1 MARLVSAIET
11 RETHLSWLVLLEDRV
26 FKVKKPVRT
35 EFVDLSTREAR
46 QRNADDEVRLN
57 RRLAPDV
64 YLGVATLAGVPGLDE
79 PVVVMRRMPE
89 DRRLALL
96 AARGDDLAEAVRDL
110 ARRLAAFHAQVPVVP
125 RAGSSQAVLALWEAG
140 RSQLGVHG
148 RGVLDPDVV
157 EQVAA
162 LGARYVRGRPALFDG
177 RADRVREGH
186 GDLLADDVFLLDD
199 GPRVL
204 DCLEFDLA
212 LRAGDVLSDVAF
224 LAMDLEHLGR
234 VDLAQELLRV
244 HRDETGDDWPASLAD
259 HWVAYRAWVR
269 AKVACLRVE
278 QGGAE
283 QAAQARDLL
292 ELARRRVRR
301 ATVRLVLVGGAP
313 GTGKS
318 TLAAELAARTGFA
331 LLRSDVVRKELA
343 GVPPTT
349 SVSAG
354 PGEGLYAPE
363 VTQRL
368 LEELLRRA
376 RELLAHGRS
385 VLLDASWAGP
395 AWRSAAEALA
405 SQCQVDLVQL
415 RTVVPDEV
423 ADARLVARTGD
434 ASDATP
440 EVAAWLRE
448 RFAPWPQAR
457 EVRTDRP
464 ASQLAAELA
473 PELLT

>member
-1 MARLVSAIET
+1 MSPIQT

-26 FKVKKPVRT
+26 YKVKKPVRT

-46 QRNADDEVRLN
+46 QRNAEDEVRLN

-64 YLGVATLAGVPGLDE
+64 YLGVATLAGLPGLDE

-96 AARGDDLAEAVRDL
+96 AARGDDLAEQMGDL
-110 ARRLAAFHAQVPVVP
+110 ARRLATFHLQAPVVP
-125 RAGSSQAVLALWEAG
+125 RAGSSAAVLALWEAG
-140 RSQLGVHG
+140 RVQLGVHG
-148 RGVLDPDVV
+148 RGVLDPERV

-162 LGARYVRGRPALFDG
+162 LGARYVTGRPGLFDG

-234 VDLAQELLRV
+234 ADLAEVLLRV
-244 HRDETGDDWPASLAD
+244 HRAEIGDDWPPSLAD

-292 ELARRRVRR
+292 DLAVRRIRR
-301 ATVRLVLVGGAP
+301 ATVRLVLIGGAP

-318 TLAAELAARTGFA
+318 TLAAELRDRTGCE

-343 GVPPTT
+343 GLEPTA
-349 SVSAG
+349 SATAA

-363 VTQRL
+363 ATQRT
-368 LEELLRRA
+368 LEALLRRA
-376 RELLAHGRS
+376 RELLVHGRS
-385 VLLDASWAGP
+385 VILDASWASP
-395 AWRSAAEALA
+395 VWREAADDLARECEAE
-405 SQCQVDLVQL
+405 QVRLCAVI
-415 RTVVPDEV
+415 PDEV
-423 ADARLVARTGD
+423 ADARLRARTGD

-440 EVAAWLRE
+440 EAAAWLRE

-457 EVRTDRP
+457 EVATDRP
-464 ASQLAAELA
+464 PAELA
-473 PELLT
+473 DELAGELLHT